1 MSVAPTPVE
10 PITRTVDAP
19 LLSIKNLEVHFGS
32 ADKPLRAVDGISYD
46 IARGET
52 FCVVGES
59 GSGKSITALSA
70 MRLVP
75 SPPGR
80 IAGGLITLDGSG
92 DLTQLPERQM
102 RKIRG
107 SKIAMIFQEPMTS
120 LNPVYTI
127 GDQIGE
133 ALKLH
138 LDMNR
143 REARDRTLEL
153 LEQVQIRNP
162 KDTIDE
168 YPHRFSGGMRQR
180 VMIAMAIAC
189 EPDLLIA
196 DEPTTALDVTI
207 QAEILRLIA
216 ELQERNGMSVMFIT
230 HDFDVV
236 AEIAD
241 HVAVM
246 RYGKIVEQ
254 GTKQE
259 VLRNPTHP
267 YTQELIAALPRNLK
281 RLREEEVA
289 AKKAEGK
296 PVVDPHPSHDE
307 TAPGAAT
314 DAVLQVRDLRVW
326 FPVKKG
332 LLQRT
337 VDHVKAVDDVS
348 FDLPKSQILAVVGES
363 GSGKTTLGRAIL
375 QLVPPTAGSVIFEGD
390 ELVGRSA
397 GSLRP
402 YRRNAQIIFQDPYSA
417 LNPRMTIGGMLTE
430 IMRVHKIGDSKADR
444 QDRAEAVMKR
454 VELEPEMLR
463 RYPHEFSGGQRQRIG
478 IARALILQPRFIV
491 CDEVTSAL
499 DVSVQAKL
507 LQLLLDLR
515 DEFGLTYLFIT
526 HNLGVVEFLA
536 DETLVMYKGKIAER
550 GPTEQV
556 VNDPQDDYTKKL
568 LAAVP
573 RM

>member
-1 MSVAPTPVE
+1 MSVAPAPSPTPVT
-10 PITRTVDAP
+10 PVTRTVDAP
-19 LLSIKNLEVHFGS
+19 LLSIKDLEVHFGPV
-32 ADKPLRAVDGISYD
+32 DKPLRAVDGISYD
-46 IARGET
+46 IAPGET

-59 GSGKSITALSA
+59 GSGKSITALST

-80 IAGGLITLDGSG
+80 ISGGSITLDGAG
-92 DLTQLPERQM
+92 DLVQLREKDM

-168 YPHRFSGGMRQR
+168 FPHRFSGGMRQR

-281 RLREEEVA
+281 APRMA
-289 AKKAEGK
+289 ADADK
-296 PVVDPHPSHDE
+296 PSGAGGMSASADMPDNVVE
-307 TAPGAAT
+307 
-314 DAVLQVRDLRVW
+314 VRDLRVW

-348 FDLPKSQILAVVGES
+348 FDLPKKQILAVVGES

-375 QLVPPTAGSVIFEGD
+375 QLVPPTAGSVKFEGD

-397 GSLRP
+397 GALRP

-430 IMRVHKIGDSKADR
+430 IMRVHHIGDSKADR

-507 LQLLLDLR
+507 LQLLLD
-515 DEFGLTYLFIT
+515 
-526 HNLGVVEFLA
+526 
-536 DETLVMYKGKIAER
+536 
-550 GPTEQV
+550 
-556 VNDPQDDYTKKL
+556 
-568 LAAVP
+568 
-573 RM
+573 